1 MPTLDRNALARAPW
15 AELLQMR
22 KAAQTQAEQDL
33 LADYEHR
40 AYAREQV
47 AENPAMAVPYV
58 AMVPGYQALKL
69 LRGGA
74 GSRSAAS
81 LHQLLQGYAGI
92 GDGLAEAT
100 KAALRRR

>member
-1 MPTLDRNALARAPW
+1 MDRNALAQLSWPDLLELRKRA
-15 AELLQMR
+15 ANQD
-22 KAAQTQAEQDL
+22 EQDL

-47 AENPAMAVPYV
+47 AENPLMALPYA

-74 GSRSAAS
+74 GSRSRAS
-81 LHQLLQGYAGI
+81 LHQLGQGYAGI
-92 GDGLAEAT
+92 GDGLA
-100 KAALRRR
+100 AALRGR